1 MVPCAT
7 NFTKKPMQEVP
18 ESVIEPC
25 SFNAKNH
32 AFASKFSWFLE
43 FLSRCAC
50 GIHFQ
55 ILTLRFDEFDDF
67 STLGAPWCALG
78 ARSFQRQCSR
88 NSASDPSHGWRAWN
102 SEILRVSSLDE
113 SRWVKQEDTPG
124 VPQKLGV
131 GLSVCFSLFQCL
143 PMSFLTRPSWR
154 FLAPSCLG
162 LTQVLVRTS
171 RLCWTGVDRVDKR
184 CYKICS
190 SFKRPGLLQARGRL
204 SVLPCAKRLD
214 LQS

>member
-1 MVPCAT
+1 MAGELGT
-7 NFTKKPMQEVP
+7 QRYS
-18 ESVIEPC
+18 ES
-25 SFNAKNH
+25 
-32 AFASKFSWFLE
+32 
-43 FLSRCAC
+43 
-50 GIHFQ
+50 
-55 ILTLRFDEFDDF
+55 
-67 STLGAPWCALG
+67 
-78 ARSFQRQCSR
+78 
-88 NSASDPSHGWRAWN
+88 
-102 SEILRVSSLDE
+102 RVSMSLDE
-113 SRWVKQEDTPG
+113 WSKKTPP
-124 VPQKLGV
+124 VFRRNSVLVFQSV
-131 GLSVCFSLFQCL
+131 SVCFSVFRCHFWLGL
-143 PMSFLTRPSWR
+143 LGASWR

>member
-1 MVPCAT
+1 MCLWNLV
-7 NFTKKPMQEVP
+7 
-18 ESVIEPC
+18 ES
-25 SFNAKNH
+25 
-32 AFASKFSWFLE
+32 
-43 FLSRCAC
+43 C

-55 ILTLRFDEFDDF
+55 ILCNLTKTTLTTFLF
-67 STLGAPWCALG
+67 AWC
-78 ARSFQRQCSR
+78 ARSFQCQCSR

-102 SEILRVSSLDE
+102 SILSMLRYSAWTMLT
-113 SRWVKQEDTPG
+113 QA

-131 GLSVCFSLFQCL
+131 FLFQ
-143 PMSFLTRPSWR
+143 SEFQSVSVSSDVTFDSAPSWR
-154 FLAPSCLG
+154 LLGAFLARLG
-162 LTQVLVRTS
+162 LTKVLVRTS
-171 RLCWTGVDRVDKR
+171 RLCWTGVDRLDKR